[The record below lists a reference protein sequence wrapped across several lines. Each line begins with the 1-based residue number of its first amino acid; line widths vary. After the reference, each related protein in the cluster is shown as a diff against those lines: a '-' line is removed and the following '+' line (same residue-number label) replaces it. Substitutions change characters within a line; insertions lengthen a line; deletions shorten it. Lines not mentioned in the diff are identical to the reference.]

1 MAHVE
6 AARIDGVTGRI
17 HVTDGGVQHRPGVC
31 HRSQGRVK
39 IPAVMAIITVAVVT
53 LVVGVTAMVLV
64 AWLRA
69 AVTAVL
75 VAMIVLVRRTV
86 AGLLLMV
93 AVIVGLL
100 IAVVI
105 VVTRRALLLRT
116 AVVVGMLV
124 VMVVLVVVARRT
136 VIVTAVGA
144 RQGADHI
151 SQATEDT
158 AVSKKGHFPIL
169 CWLGATAPDAVIVTV
184 RKTIDWM
191 QGEKIIFFR

>member
-1 MAHVE
+1 M
-6 AARIDGVTGRI
+6 
-17 HVTDGGVQHRPGVC
+17 TDGGVQHRPGVC

-116 AVVVGMLV
+116 AVVVGMFV
-124 VMVVLVVVARRT
+124 VMVMLVVVARRT

-151 SQATEDT
+151 SQATED